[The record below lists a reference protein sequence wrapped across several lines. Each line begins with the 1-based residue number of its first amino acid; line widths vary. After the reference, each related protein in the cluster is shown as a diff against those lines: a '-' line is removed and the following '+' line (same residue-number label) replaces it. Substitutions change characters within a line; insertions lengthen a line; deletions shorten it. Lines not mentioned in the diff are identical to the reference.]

1 MVSFIQGLQ
10 EKSCFP
16 NPLQPEYVVAKDFQS
31 SRRNATVQS
40 LASKCWRFGL
50 WRGGKILNILK
61 RFFLNIR

>member
-16 NPLQPEYVVAKDFQS
+16 NPLQPKYIVAKDFQS

-40 LASKCWRFGL
+40 IASQCWRFGL
-50 WRGGKILNILK
+50 GEVATY
-61 RFFLNIR
+61 